1 MYDENGGRVMIALRV
16 VDRLPIGNN
25 TSIIVNGNDI
35 GIRSDMCIFDEKQ
48 NKHKVL
54 SVGMTNN
61 MNTTMLLIEGK
72 FVFDK
77 IYF

>member
-1 MYDENGGRVMIALRV
+1 MIALQV

-25 TSIIVNGNDI
+25 TSIIVNGNNTGIKI
-35 GIRSDMCIFDEKQ
+35 GMCIFDEKR
-48 NKHKVL
+48 NKYKIL

-77 IYF
+77 IYL

>member
-1 MYDENGGRVMIALRV
+1 MKEIKII
-16 VDRLPIGNN
+16 DRLPIGNN

-35 GIRSDMCIFDEKQ
+35 GIKIGMCILDSNQ
-48 NKHKVL
+48 NKYKIL

>member
-1 MYDENGGRVMIALRV
+1 MKEIKV

-25 TSIIVNGNDI
+25 ISIIVNGNNTGIKI
-35 GIRSDMCIFDEKQ
+35 GMYILDSNQ